1 MKEIESARF
10 GSTYIKIGTIQR
22 RLTWT
27 LCKDDIH
34 IYEAFYIKKD
44 REREMRSPLAAREE
58 TLNYQAKKYAEVP
71 SLLQETMA

>member
-1 MKEIESARF
+1 MKEMESARF

-44 REREMRSPLAAREE
+44 RERERDEESPGSKGGNIELPS
-58 TLNYQAKKYAEVP
+58 QEVC
-71 SLLQETMA
+71 

>member
-44 REREMRSPLAAREE
+44 RERNEESPGSKGGNIELPS
-58 TLNYQAKKYAEVP
+58 QEVC
-71 SLLQETMA
+71 